1 MKWKTGEYGLPDIG
15 SVLTLQKAVTIEAA
29 MHWSSATAC
38 DCNVL
43 SLFQNVGSRIL
54 SLRMTEA
61 GMLELDVWTDFREE
75 PLRLC
80 CPDLYLY
87 AHDVT
92 NVVVHIL
99 YHGYKLE
106 LYVDGILVDEEWPAG
121 HILFGLAE
129 KLVVGEPDL
138 LAAEAV
144 VYPRLIGQE
153 ELNRSASII
162 EGTDA
167 RAIER
172 LVQKREPGA
181 YWKPFGHN
189 TGVGDCMPFYHD
201 GSFHVF
207 YLIDRRAHRSKW
219 GSGAHQWAHISSTN
233 LIDWTE
239 HPLAVGITDETEGSI
254 CTGSVI
260 YHDGLFYA
268 FYAVR
273 AMGDLPARLTCATS
287 ADGVHFAKSD
297 QSFQL
302 SHPYHGPSAR
312 DPVVLRGEDG
322 LFHML
327 VTTSD
332 LRIPIQRNGAL
343 AHLVSEDLQHWK
355 QLEPLIA
362 PGFPVQPECADW
374 FYWKGWYYLI
384 FSHAATSTRYWKSRS
399 SQGPWERP
407 SPDILDGDQYI
418 VPKTALFGDNR
429 RIMVGFVP
437 VNGEYGGKM
446 VFRELVQLSNGD
458 LGTRFAGELLPQF
471 VASLPIRPQ
480 LLTGEMVQREQ
491 AIELH
496 SALGYASADLGEIR
510 EGYRFRATIQLIQNT
525 AAFGL
530 IVRGS
535 YSLDQGIEL
544 RIEPENRKAAIKQ
557 IAAHHHSS
565 RSDLASLQ
573 QASDKNGAFEIDII
587 VYEDIVDI
595 EINRERTLVARI
607 KPIGGSRLALFAHFG
622 AVEFSSIQ
630 FEQIQIGEG

>member
-1 MKWKTGEYGLPDIG
+1 MKWKTGEYGLPDVG
-15 SVLTLQKAVTIEAA
+15 SVLSLQKAVTIV
-29 MHWSSATAC
+29 ATMRRSPATDG

-43 SLFQNVGSRIL
+43 SLFQNGGNRLL
-54 SLRMTEA
+54 SLRMTKA
-61 GMLELDVWTDFREE
+61 GVLELDVWTDFRDE
-75 PLRLC
+75 PLRLS
-80 CPDLYLY
+80 CPDLYLDAY
-87 AHDVT
+87 GVT
-92 NVVVHIL
+92 KVIVYIV
-99 YHGYKLE
+99 YQGYKLE
-106 LYVDGILVDEEWPAG
+106 LYVDGVLVDEEWPAG
-121 HILFGLAE
+121 RIPFSLAE
-129 KLVVGEPDL
+129 KLVVGEPGL

-144 VYPRLIGQE
+144 AYPRLLGQE
-153 ELNRSASII
+153 ELSRAASIVD
-162 EGTDA
+162 GSGA
-167 RAIER
+167 RALKRI
-172 LVQKREPGA
+172 VQKRKPGA

-239 HPLAVGITDETEGSI
+239 HPLAIGITEETEGSI

-260 YHDGLFYA
+260 HYDGLYYA

-287 ADGVHFAKSD
+287 ADGIHFVKSD
-297 QSFQL
+297 QTFQL
-302 SHPYHGPSAR
+302 SHPYHSPSAR
-312 DPVVLRGEDG
+312 DPVVLRDEDG

-343 AHLVSEDLQHWK
+343 AHLVSEDLHNWK

-399 SQGPWERP
+399 PQGPWERP

-418 VPKTALFGDNR
+418 VPKTAPFGDDR

-458 LGTRFAGELLPQF
+458 LGTRFADELLPRS
-471 VASLPIRPQ
+471 VASLPLRPRP
-480 LLTGEMVQREQ
+480 LTGEMVLREQ

-496 SALGYASADLGEIR
+496 SALGYASVDLGEMR
-510 EGYRFRATIQLIQNT
+510 KGFRFRATIQPIQDT
-525 AAFGL
+525 PAFGL
-530 IVRGS
+530 IARAS
-535 YSLDQGIEL
+535 DSLDQGIEI
-544 RIEPENRKAAIKQ
+544 RIEPDNCKAAIKQ
-557 IAAHHHSS
+557 LPAHHGS
-565 RSDLASLQ
+565 RSDLASLTQ
-573 QASDKNGAFEIDII
+573 VSDKNGAYEIDLI
-587 VYEDIVDI
+587 VYEDCVDI
-595 EINRERTLVARI
+595 EINRERTLVARVNSI
-607 KPIGGSRLALFAHFG
+607 SGSHLALFVHFG
-622 AVEFSSIQ
+622 AVAFRSIQ
-630 FEQIQIGEG
+630 FEQIQIV